1 MRVVAGRYR
10 GRRLEAPPGRSVR
23 PTSERSRE
31 AAFSI
36 LEAGRLS
43 GGLSPLPGARVLD
56 AFAGTGA
63 LGIEAFSRGA
73 GTVFFLER
81 APEAL
86 ACLRRNL
93 QGLEP
98 AEALRV
104 AQTDV
109 LRPPPAESPC
119 TLVLMDPPYGEG
131 LAAPALAAL
140 RAAGW
145 IAPETVIL
153 AETATGELDA
163 PPPGFALLDQRRYGR
178 ARLSF
183 LRLEAADLGPR

>member
-10 GRRLEAPPGRSVR
+10 GRRLEAPPGRAVR

-31 AAFSI
+31 AAFNI

-73 GTVFFLER
+73 ERVFFLEK

-93 QGLEP
+93 KGLEP
-98 AEALRV
+98 AATLRV
-104 AQTDV
+104 LQGDA
-109 LRPPPAESPC
+109 LRPPAAEAPC
-119 TLVLMDPPYGEG
+119 DLLLMDPPYGEG

-140 RAAGW
+140 WAAGW
-145 IAPETVIL
+145 IGPDTLIL
-153 AETATGELDA
+153 AETAAGELDQ

-183 LRLEAADLGPR
+183 LKVADGGESP

>member
-1 MRVVAGRYR
+1 MRVVAGSYR
-10 GRRLEAPPGRSVR
+10 GRRLEAPPGRTVR

-31 AAFSI
+31 AAFNI

-73 GTVFFLER
+73 ATVFFLER

-98 AEALRV
+98 AAALRV
-104 AQTDV
+104 LQGDA
-109 LRPPPAESPC
+109 LRPPPAEAPC
-119 TLVLMDPPYGEG
+119 DLLLMDPPYGEK
-131 LAAPALAAL
+131 LAGPALAAL

-145 IAPETVIL
+145 IGPETLVL
-153 AETATGELDA
+153 AETAAGELDA

-183 LRLEAADLGPR
+183 LRLETGEGP